1 MRFAPQF
8 MKVTWMLFWRLVLL
22 QNILLQQ
29 INSWPLIVSLL
40 IAAGLVFGL
49 RKTIRVFPLIR
60 VFLRRPSLQDVE
72 ETGAQGTA
80 PQGAPANHVS
90 PSVTNSRFLPRDLV
104 TTPVPKLPNMFGS
117 PGLNLSTGTGLSA
130 RNASLGQTGEE
141 NFAKGLFREGL
152 LQRTS
157 SFWSLSMPASHNLTP
172 DPTLRT
178 DIDCVLAYEGTLLLL
193 DLKYYSGGDLTYRQ
207 TGDQLFKYDNATGA
221 PYGKPTN
228 MSKNMAIAY
237 ERFSRLLPQYS
248 VYAMVVFVP
257 TDKGPATLDNVI
269 WPGNIPAVNM
279 DEMADYLATVVPSN
293 AHNDG
298 GLRRKL
304 YPLTVH

>member
-1 MRFAPQF
+1 MRTFPQF
-8 MKVTWMLFWRLVLL
+8 VKVAWMFFWRLVLL
-22 QNILLQQ
+22 QNIFMQQ
-29 INSWPLIVSLL
+29 INSWPLILSILV
-40 IAAGLVFGL
+40 AAGLVFAL
-49 RKTIRVFPLIR
+49 RKTIRTFPLVR
-60 VFLRRPSLQDVE
+60 LFLRRPVIQDLE
-72 ETGAQGTA
+72 GAIGTA
-80 PQGAPANHVS
+80 PQGAPGGHVS
-90 PSVTNSRFLPRDLV
+90 QSIAHSKFLPRDLAS
-104 TTPVPKLPNMFGS
+104 TPVPKLPNMFGS
-117 PGLNLSTGTGLSA
+117 PGLNLATGTGLSA

-141 NFAKGLFREGL
+141 NFAKGLYREGL

-157 SFWSLSMPASHNLTP
+157 SFWSLSMPASHHLTP

-178 DIDCVLAYEGTLLLL
+178 DIDCVLAYDDTLLLL

-207 TGDQLFKYDNATGA
+207 SGDQLFKYENSTGM
-221 PYGKPTN
+221 PYGKPTK

-257 TDKGPATLDNVI
+257 TDKGPSTLDNVV

-279 DEMADYLATVVPSN
+279 DEMADYLNTVVPTN
-293 AHNDG
+293 THNDG
-298 GLRRKL
+298 ALRKRL